1 MQGGLGRSLPSQ
13 RVLRWEGPDRESSGT
28 QPEALRWSPGTA
40 EARSEAQVCGPASE
54 DVDAI
59 GVSER
64 PLGGLG

>member
-40 EARSEAQVCGPASE
+40 EAAE
-54 DVDAI
+54 
-59 GVSER
+59 
-64 PLGGLG
+64 